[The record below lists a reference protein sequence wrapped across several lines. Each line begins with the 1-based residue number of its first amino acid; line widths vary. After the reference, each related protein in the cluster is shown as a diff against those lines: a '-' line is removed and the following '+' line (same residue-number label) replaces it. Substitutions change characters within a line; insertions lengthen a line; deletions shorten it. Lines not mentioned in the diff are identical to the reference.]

1 MKKHL
6 FTSSPDK
13 VAFLCG
19 FLLEFLRGLM
29 FVCSYCWCSVGTI
42 LGGWEVQSSDFEFFV
57 SSKFLLVCSSPQH

>member
-42 LGGWEVQSSDFEFFV
+42 HYTWWLG
-57 SSKFLLVCSSPQH
+57 SSKFGF

>member
-29 FVCSYCWCSVGTI
+29 YVC
-42 LGGWEVQSSDFEFFV
+42 L
-57 SSKFLLVCSSPQH
+57 